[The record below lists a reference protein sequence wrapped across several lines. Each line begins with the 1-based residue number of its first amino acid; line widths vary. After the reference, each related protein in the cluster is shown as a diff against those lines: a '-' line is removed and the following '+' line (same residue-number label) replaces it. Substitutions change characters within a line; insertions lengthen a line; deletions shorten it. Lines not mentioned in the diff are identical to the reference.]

1 MASASMMKS
10 TLQRFLNEKRDHYKQ
25 GKEHFDTI
33 SEQLKTLKDDDDDEQ
48 KQELLTEQANL
59 KGDLDTLGGE
69 ISAMESILR
78 KADDEAIADAST
90 AVDETPSLRTTG

>member
-10 TLQRFLNEKRDHYKQ
+10 TLQRLLNEKRDHYKQ
-25 GKEHFDTI
+25 GKEHFDII
-33 SEQLKTLKDDDDDEQ
+33 SEQLKTLNDDDDDDEQ
-48 KQELLTEQANL
+48 KQKLLTEQANL

-78 KADDEAIADAST
+78 GLLRRITYICQTTAS
-90 AVDETPSLRTTG
+90 